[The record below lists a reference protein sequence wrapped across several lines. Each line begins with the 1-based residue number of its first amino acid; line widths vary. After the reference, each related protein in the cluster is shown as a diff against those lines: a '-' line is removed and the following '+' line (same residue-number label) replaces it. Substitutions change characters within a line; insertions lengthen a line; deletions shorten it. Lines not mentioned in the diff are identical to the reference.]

1 MAFKEDLG
9 EALVKAVEFYNGGCD
24 PNEAIVKSAQA
35 MHFNLDQ
42 TDRLVEKFN
51 TARTINYFEKNPDDR
66 TQNFEIASKE
76 KVAEYLFGDKAEKKA
91 SADVDEYHDYSCY
104 DNRESDYF
112 APPAEK
118 KAEDN
123 SGNPDLE
130 DRHGVSGYSTESLQR
145 LILKRASEHAEQAKF
160 IRDQI
165 GMIGDEVATE
175 LSKIASSVVSGY
187 DPDLR
192 YATFKAACGDS
203 PAFKS
208 FDGLVPEHVK
218 KAAAKHDRML
228 KRANVIDLE
237 DMQPLANE
245 LEKIAEVMKGV
256 EEFEK
261 EAEKHEAYR
270 KNIIDNLYKM
280 AQIQGSP
287 NHAPRNGG
295 NGGNGRDNDRYN
307 EARDFLGLGSDSI
320 VSGLEPRGLS
330 EYMGGGF
337 LGSASD
343 IDKAIFPKKK
353 KDTSLVEHINNLRR
367 SAILQDLYENDPIL
381 QEADPNAL
389 ADAYSS
395 VVQTSPESSLNK
407 EVVRAILRQSIN
419 SMAVSPFDAKQW
431 ADLDNVLLKNKSY
444 SKDDK
449 KSDKKDDKDK

>member
-9 EALVKAVEFYNGGCD
+9 EALVKAVEFYNSGCD

-51 TARTINYFEKNPDDR
+51 TARTINYFEKNPEDR

-91 SADVDEYHDYSCY
+91 SSDVDEYHDYSCY
-104 DNRESDYF
+104 DARESDYF

-118 KAEDN
+118 KAEEDV
-123 SGNPDLE
+123 GNPDLE

-145 LILKRASEHAEQAKF
+145 MILKRASEHAEQAKF

-175 LSKIASSVVSGY
+175 LSKIASAVVSGY

-203 PAFKS
+203 PAFKA
-208 FDGLVPEHVK
+208 FDGLVPDHIK
-218 KAAAKHDRML
+218 KEAAKHDRMF

-256 EEFEK
+256 DEFEK

-270 KNIIDNLYKM
+270 KNIIDNLTKI
-280 AQIQGSP
+280 AAK
-287 NHAPRNGG
+287 NDKGG
-295 NGGNGRDNDRYN
+295 KSQKDTEY
-307 EARDFLGLGSDSI
+307 EAAKDFLNLGSDVI
-320 VSGLEPRGLS
+320 GKPVEAAGALGRGAAEGVAGKGLS
-330 EYMGGGF
+330 DYLDIGF
-337 LGSASD
+337 LGSKED
-343 IDKAIFPKKK
+343 ISKMMSRPKK
-353 KDTSLVEHINNLRR
+353 KDTTIADHINNLRR
-367 SAILQDLYENDPIL
+367 STILQDLYENDPIL
-381 QEADPNAL
+381 QEADPDAL
-389 ADAYSS
+389 ANAYQT
-395 VVQTSPESSLNK
+395 VIQTSPEMSLNK
-407 EVVRAILRQSIN
+407 EIVRAILRQSVN

-431 ADLDNVLLKNKSY
+431 ADLENVLGKNKAMASG
-444 SKDDK
+444 KAFK
-449 KSDKKDDKDK
+449 Q

>member
-9 EALVKAVEFYNGGCD
+9 EALVKAVEFFNSGCD

-51 TARTINYFEKNPDDR
+51 TARTINYFEKNPEDR
-66 TQNFEIASKE
+66 TQNFDIASKE

-91 SADVDEYHDYSCY
+91 SSDVDEYHDYSCY
-104 DNRESDYF
+104 DARESDYF

-118 KAEDN
+118 KAEEDA
-123 SGNPDLE
+123 GNPDLE

-145 LILKRASEHAEQAKF
+145 MILKRASEHAEQAKF

-175 LSKIASSVVSGY
+175 LSKIASAVVSGY

-192 YATFKAACGDS
+192 YATFKAACEDS
-203 PAFKS
+203 PVFKS
-208 FDGLVPEHVK
+208 FDSLVPEHVK
-218 KAAAKHDRML
+218 KEAAKHDRL
-228 KRANVIDLE
+228 FKRANVIDLE

-270 KNIIDNLYKM
+270 RNIIDNLTKI
-280 AQIQGSP
+280 AAKPDSGSTTQKDD
-287 NHAPRNGG
+287 AY
-295 NGGNGRDNDRYN
+295 DA
-307 EARDFLGLGSDSI
+307 ARDFLQLGSDVI
-320 VSGLEPRGLS
+320 GTPATRIGGMGKDVAETIGGKGLS
-330 EYMGGGF
+330 EYLDTGF
-337 LGSASD
+337 LGSRED
-343 IDKAIFPKKK
+343 IEKAVFGPKKK
-353 KDTSLVEHINNLRR
+353 DSTIKDHINNLRR
-367 SAILQDLYENDPIL
+367 STILQDLYENDPIL
-381 QEADPNAL
+381 QEADPDAL
-389 ADAYSS
+389 AEAYKTII
-395 VVQTSPESSLNK
+395 QTSPEVSLNK
-407 EVVRAILRQSIN
+407 EVVRAVLRQSVN

-431 ADLDNVLLKNKSY
+431 ADLENVIGKNKLQAEG
-444 SKDDK
+444 KVAK
-449 KSDKKDDKDK
+449 